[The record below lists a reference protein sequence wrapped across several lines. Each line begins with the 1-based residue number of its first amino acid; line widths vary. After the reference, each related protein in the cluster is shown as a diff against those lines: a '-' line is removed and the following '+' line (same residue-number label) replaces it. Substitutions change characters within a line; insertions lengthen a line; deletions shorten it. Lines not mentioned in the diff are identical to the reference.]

1 MPCAVHT
8 QGTPQV
14 IASKANQHT
23 QLSKQNFANS
33 RQAQLLKLL
42 SVKLKFVKNVLLIWS
57 RIRSEHFSRA
67 KVRLN
72 KIDT

>member
-23 QLSKQNFANS
+23 QLSKQNFPTS
-33 RQAQLLKLL
+33 RQAQLLQLL
-42 SVKLKFVKNVLLIWS
+42 SVKHKSVKYKLLIWS
-57 RIRSEHFSRA
+57 RIRSEYFSSA
-67 KVRLN
+67 
-72 KIDT
+72 